1 MLAYHIQN
9 TMSITIFVKGYNRM
23 TANNEIKS
31 RAKEK
36 GVRLWEIADEIGLID
51 SSFSRKLRRELPRDE
66 KDRILA
72 VIDNIAAKR
81 ESAAN
86 R

>member
-1 MLAYHIQN
+1 
-9 TMSITIFVKGYNRM
+9 M

>member
-1 MLAYHIQN
+1 
-9 TMSITIFVKGYNRM
+9 M

-51 SSFSRKLRRELPRDE
+51 SSFSRKLRRELP
-66 KDRILA
+66 
-72 VIDNIAAKR
+72 
-81 ESAAN
+81 
-86 R
+86 

>member
-1 MLAYHIQN
+1 
-9 TMSITIFVKGYNRM
+9 MSITIFVKGYNRM